1 MPDDPQ
7 PASGRWFGAAVAAV
21 VVLALVLGGVLWL
34 AGGDDDAPGD
44 ASPTVASGEARDRQ
58 EQQARDPGDG
68 PGGQSTEGDRA
79 LGDLAEQLAG
89 AGIPDDARV
98 LAVSVDGLASWSVTP
113 GATPVVTRLLAEGAG
128 TLNARTAYEQ
138 TVTLPNHTSMVTGER
153 ISAAAGG
160 HGVDWNSE
168 RAGTAAPGVSSV
180 FSVVHA
186 SGDTSA
192 VLAGKS
198 KFVTWQRSWPGTIDR
213 LVIQGDEAALTDAA
227 IEEVRGG
234 TDLTFLHL
242 RGPDLAGHLLGW
254 GSAAYDTA
262 VAAADAAIGRLVDTV
277 AGDPD
282 LADEMVV
289 VVTADHG
296 GVPGTRGHEDPG
308 APADYTVPFVV
319 WGAGV
324 EAGDLYDL
332 NPDYA
337 DPGGGR
343 PSYDGPQP
351 VRNGDVANLV
361 TDLLGLRPVPGSE
374 IGRGRELTVG
384 NFTTR

>member
-1 MPDDPQ
+1 M
-7 PASGRWFGAAVAAV
+7 
-21 VVLALVLGGVLWL
+21 GGVLWL
-34 AGGDDDAPGD
+34 AGGDEPA
-44 ASPTVASGEARDRQ
+44 
-58 EQQARDPGDG
+58 ARDPGPSASSGAPGETTSTAAEDSSDD
-68 PGGQSTEGDRA
+68 PGGQSTEGDRE
-79 LGDLAEQLAG
+79 LGDRAEELAG
-89 AGIPDDARV
+89 TGIPDDARV
-98 LAVSVDGLASWSVTP
+98 LVVSVDGLASWAVAP
-113 GATPVVTRLLAEGAG
+113 DATPTVSRLLTEGAG

-153 ISAAAGG
+153 IDASAGG

-168 RAGTAAPGVSSV
+168 RAGRAAPGVSSV
-180 FSVVHA
+180 FSVVDGA
-186 SGDTSA
+186 GGSSA

-198 KFVTWQRSWPGTIDR
+198 KFVTWDRSWPGTIDD
-213 LVIQGDEAALTDAA
+213 LVIAGDESALTDRALA
-227 IEEVRGG
+227 EVREG

-242 RGPDLAGHLLGW
+242 RGPDLAGHLTGW
-254 GSAAYDTA
+254 GSAPYDAA
-262 VAAADAAIGRLVDTV
+262 VAAADAEIGRLVEAIT
-277 AGDPD
+277 GDPD

-296 GVPGTRGHEDPG
+296 GVPGTRHHEDPA

-324 EAGDLYDL
+324 AVGDLYGL

-361 TDLLGLRPVPGSE
+361 TAVLGLRAVPGSE
-374 IGRGRELTVG
+374 VG
-384 NFTTR
+384 AAQDLDVSNFTTR